1 MCSVDIN
8 GKENYKNIKEVPL
21 NAYDTVF
28 ICTPDPKKVRSA
40 RMSKN
45 KNVLVEKPL
54 LSKK

>member
-28 ICTPDPKKVRSA
+28 ICTPDTKKIDLIIQ
-40 RMSKN
+40 KI
-45 KNVLVEKPL
+45 
-54 LSKK
+54 KKMF